1 MLLWNA
7 RLVEWYYPALAHLQ
21 NVGIVDT
28 ANAVKVV
35 EGLNDPRYSKARAQL
50 ALGARVVD
58 RELVCP
64 DCIASY
70 LRRVA
75 VRAEIKTS
83 RRWRGGRLKFKFY
96 TGRSGRHA
104 AVLRGRAR
112 RRRKARGRG
121 SVGGQGL
128 RRLRGG
134 ARAAEEGR
142 RTDTIH
148 EGRGGPA
155 RVRRV
160 EGRGVV
166 VTLAC
171 S

>member
-28 ANAVKVV
+28 ANAIKVV

-70 LRRVA
+70 LRRVM
-75 VRAEIKTS
+75 VRVEIKTS
-83 RRWRGGRLKFKFY
+83 RRWRRRIR
-96 TGRSGRHA
+96 RS
-104 AVLRGRAR
+104 R
-112 RRRKARGRG
+112 RPPQSDERVK
-121 SVGGQGL
+121 SSQTKCYL
-128 RRLRGG
+128 LSIIK
-134 ARAAEEGR
+134 
-142 RTDTIH
+142 RTQ
-148 EGRGGPA
+148 P
-155 RVRRV
+155 
-160 EGRGVV
+160 
-166 VTLAC
+166 
-171 S
+171 

>member
-70 LRRVA
+70 LRRVT

-96 TGRSGRHA
+96 TGRGGRHA
-104 AVLRGRAR
+104 AVLRGLAR

-121 SVGGQGL
+121 GVGQ
-128 RRLRGG
+128 RRL
-134 ARAAEEGR
+134 
-142 RTDTIH
+142 
-148 EGRGGPA
+148 
-155 RVRRV
+155 
-160 EGRGVV
+160 
-166 VTLAC
+166 
-171 S
+171 